1 MCVGGAGTAQ
11 DGVLSQLY
19 GNGVHAYFAGDY
31 AKAHELLSSA
41 ISSGSRDPRCYYFR
55 GLSYWKLG
63 RPQEAAADFQQGA
76 KYESG
81 DLNRTYSV
89 ARSLERVQGAARMAV
104 EQYRIQARAA
114 ALEQAERF
122 RKARYEEINRQERRT
137 VESQAGKGGTEGVAP
152 PEARPA
158 DNPFAT
164 GSGAAAEKP
173 AVEKP
178 AMPATEKPEAPA
190 ETKAPAKAAAPAVSD
205 DPFSGGAAEGKKSAE
220 EPAEESGPKQ
230 APAKKAGA
238 AAGKQGKAAAKAAA
252 SDDPFAGDD
261 KAANDKPA
269 EKKAPSQ
276 KAAGKSGDQ
285 KSEADDPFGQ

>member
-1 MCVGGAGTAQ
+1 M
-11 DGVLSQLY
+11 
-19 GNGVHAYFAGDY
+19 
-31 AKAHELLSSA
+31 
-41 ISSGSRDPRCYYFR
+41 
-55 GLSYWKLG
+55 
-63 RPQEAAADFQQGA
+63 
-76 KYESG
+76 
-81 DLNRTYSV
+81 NRTYSV

-230 APAKKAGA
+230 APAKKAGVPPASRARRPPRPPQATIPSPATTKPPTTSLPKKRPRPRKPPARA
-238 AAGKQGKAAAKAAA
+238 ATKNLRPTILLASKLIYATDRRRRPMAA
-252 SDDPFAGDD
+252 STRYTSSNVFSP
-261 KAANDKPA
+261 KL
-269 EKKAPSQ
+269 
-276 KAAGKSGDQ
+276 GKLKSLSGVQ
-285 KSEADDPFGQ
+285 